1 MDFSRLLMTVS
12 ALVLAALGIP
22 CLFVPDVVLQQFSGV
37 SSQPAELIVQIT
49 GALYAGFAVL
59 DWMAKGTLIG
69 GIYGRPLA
77 LGNLLHFFAAG
88 MALIKAA
95 PSFPQPLI
103 AWPLAGVY
111 ALIAAGFAL
120 VIFRNPVRSKATGH
134 SN

>member
-12 ALVLAALGIP
+12 ALVLVALGVP
-22 CLFVPDVVLQQFSGV
+22 CLFAPDLVLERFTGT
-37 SSQPAELIVQIT
+37 SSPPAELIVQIT

-88 MALIKAA
+88 LALIKAA

-111 ALIAAGFAL
+111 AVIAVGFGL
-120 VIFRNPVRSKATGH
+120 VIFRNPVRP
-134 SN
+134 